1 MSKQTYYLRPNVQLD
16 PLVNQW
22 YAWSHLI
29 SPATAAMSIANAHV
43 KIMKSF
49 VSAPEIHVAAIN
61 NPAMR
66 GGPFIDL
73 PASSVGEVRALLQKT
88 IREQAHMLELAG
100 AIKHLNDLIVNQAKG
115 ESMEPFYERVPEAL
129 KGYIELVYD
138 LNRSPSI
145 RFIEGLLYNSRYY
158 DPAIQSVTLST
169 ISQDERPFVFSTPRL
184 DNSGGLQINI
194 PFADEGID
202 TLSEMRQKPQP
213 FGYIKEVLGFDD
225 RYDEQF
231 LSLLTEEPPR
241 RPDKY
246 DEDAVRIRYFGHACV
261 LIESKDISIL
271 TDPVISYDFGSSV
284 YRYTFSD
291 LPDTIDFVLI
301 THTHQDHVLFETL
314 LQLRHKI
321 KNVIVPK
328 CGGGML
334 EDPSLKLVLQ
344 KIGFKNVMEIDDAE
358 TIPVEGG
365 SVMGVPFL
373 GEHGDLNIRS
383 KTGYFINLKG
393 RKIMCSSDSRNIEN
407 KMYEHIHDLL
417 GDIDVL
423 FIGMECDGAPV
434 SWIYGSLMTVP
445 YDRKMDQSRRL
456 SGSDFERAMDIVK
469 RFNCSR
475 VYVYAMG
482 QEPWL
487 GYITSI
493 KYTDESRPI
502 VESNKLLET
511 CLGLGI
517 PSERL
522 YGFKQLFL

>member
-1 MSKQTYYLRPNVQLD
+1 
-16 PLVNQW
+16 
-22 YAWSHLI
+22 
-29 SPATAAMSIANAHV
+29 
-43 KIMKSF
+43 
-49 VSAPEIHVAAIN
+49 
-61 NPAMR
+61 
-66 GGPFIDL
+66 
-73 PASSVGEVRALLQKT
+73 
-88 IREQAHMLELAG
+88 
-100 AIKHLNDLIVNQAKG
+100 DLIANQAKG
-115 ESMEPFYERVPEAL
+115 ESMEPLYERVPEAL
-129 KGYIELVYD
+129 KGYVELVYD

-158 DPAIQSVTLST
+158 NPALQSISLST

-184 DNSGGLQINI
+184 DGSGGPQINI

-202 TLSEMRQKPQP
+202 ILFEMRQKPQP
-213 FGYIKEVLGFDD
+213 FGYIKEVLGFADSYDD
-225 RYDEQF
+225 QF

-246 DEDAVRIRYFGHACV
+246 DGDSVRVRYFGHACV
-261 LIESKDISIL
+261 LIESKEVSIL
-271 TDPVISYDFGSSV
+271 TDPVISYDFGSSI

-344 KIGFKNVMEIDDAE
+344 KIGFKNVIEIDDAE
-358 TIPVEGG
+358 TILIEGG
-365 SVMGVPFL
+365 LIMGVPFL

-393 RKIMCSSDSRNIEN
+393 HKIMCASDSRNMEY
-407 KMYEHIHDLL
+407 KMYEHVHDLL

-456 SGSDFERAMDIVK
+456 SGSDFQRAMDIVS

-502 VESNKLLET
+502 VESNKLLEA
-511 CLGLGI
+511 CAGLGI

-522 YGFKQLFL
+522 YGFKQLLL